1 MNWELVLLDLDGTLM
16 DSAPGIIA
24 SVRHAYTVMELE
36 MPTEQELLSFVGP
49 PMTVSAVRHGVRP
62 EQLDDFTAAYRQAF
76 VAEGMF
82 NNSVFDGIF
91 DLLKD
96 LKQAG
101 KRVVVATSKPEIYAR
116 QICDHFE
123 LSPHFE
129 FVFGAALDTS
139 RNSKALVIEH
149 ALKTLAYTPAGLV
162 TTDKMIMVGDRE
174 HDIFGAREH
183 GIDTIA
189 VTWGYAQDGEFA
201 AAAPLHVVDTP
212 VELSALLTGN
222 GA

>member
-24 SVRHAYTVMELE
+24 SVRHAYNELGLE
-36 MPTEQELLSFVGP
+36 MPTEQELVSFVGP

-62 EQLDDFTAAYRQAF
+62 DQLDDFTAAYREAF

-91 DLLKD
+91 DLLND
-96 LKQAG
+96 LNAAG
-101 KRVVVATSKPEIYAR
+101 KRVVVATSKPEIFAH
-116 QICDHFE
+116 QICDHFG
-123 LSPHFE
+123 LSEHFE

-139 RNSKALVIEH
+139 RNSKALVIEY
-149 ALKTLAYTPAGLV
+149 ALKTLAQTPAGLV
-162 TTDKMIMVGDRE
+162 TADKMIMVGDRE

-189 VTWGYAQDGEFA
+189 VTWGYAQEGEFA
-201 AAAPLHVVDTP
+201 EAQPLHVVETP
-212 VELSALLTGN
+212 AALSALLTG
-222 GA
+222 AQA